1 MAFANYNDWVTFTQ
15 EGRTP
20 DVRTA
25 ILGSWKRSRKSG
37 LSPQMF
43 PQKKA
48 SPATVHPKDDFSNQ
62 IKTLLTF
69 LQRTTD
75 NTTRLGIIV
84 CDNSGEI
91 IDLLNIEP
99 TIGELLNSFGL
110 RKGVILSEDSAG
122 TNAVSLAM
130 VSKATI
136 ICYGAEHY
144 LQKLHSLGG
153 VAAPV
158 YDINGAPKG
167 FIALYCVLP
176 EMNVKIL
183 KSLLIMLVYFF
194 DQQNRLQRS
203 KSLHDQLKKQ
213 ITCMFKEDQ
222 KAMVMVTPTGYLRQ
236 INPAAIK
243 LLEISEKQRDEKS
256 PDALASFTPSI
267 KEIAKRAI
275 PSKDIALEIQL
286 SKKHLKVICER
297 TPLFSDKDEFL
308 GSLLVFNEQT
318 VKHSSQ
324 DVPKARF
331 NFEDVLGN
339 SPLLQLSK
347 ELALKAAK
355 TSVSVFLHGLS
366 GTGKEMFA
374 HSIHNASD
382 RKEHPFI
389 AINCAA
395 IPREIAESELFGY
408 APGAF
413 TGAKKE
419 GNIGKLEA
427 ADKGTVFLDEIGDM
441 PIELQAKLLR
451 LLESRTITR
460 IGDSWER
467 PINIRIIAASNRDI
481 PELIEAE
488 KFREDLYYRLNV
500 ISLNLPPLSDCRD
513 DIPVLVE
520 SFIGHFNE
528 IMGKKV
534 PGIKDA
540 IMEHFSSYSWPGNIR
555 ELKNAIEFSLM
566 LNIGEEAI
574 DWKDLPGELRTN
586 LLYREI
592 DTPTSD
598 PFGQE
603 RRQIQDSEKAL
614 FEKAIALSKNNMS
627 KAAKYLNI
635 SRSTLYRKLKT
646 FKIPH

>member
-20 DVRTA
+20 AVRA
-25 ILGSWKRSRKSG
+25 PILESWKRSRQSG

-43 PQKKA
+43 PIKKA
-48 SPATVHPKDDFSNQ
+48 APAVTHPGEFFSQ
-62 IKTLLTF
+62 INTLLNF
-69 LQRTTD
+69 LLKLVD

-84 CDNSGEI
+84 CGNSGEI
-91 IDLLNIEP
+91 IDILSIEP
-99 TIGELLNSFGL
+99 TIGELLDSLGL
-110 RKGVILSEDSAG
+110 RKGIILSEDSAG
-122 TNAVSLAM
+122 TNAISLAM
-130 VSKATI
+130 VHKGAI

-144 LQKLHSLGG
+144 LQRLHSLGG
-153 VAAPV
+153 TAAPV
-158 YDINGAPKG
+158 YDIDGTPKG

-183 KSLLIMLVYFF
+183 KSLLVLLIYFF
-194 DQQNRLQRS
+194 DQQTRLQRS
-203 KSLHDQLKKQ
+203 KFLHDELKKQ
-213 ITCMFKEDQ
+213 ITGIFKEDQ
-222 KAMVMVTPTGYLRQ
+222 KAMMMVTTAGYLRQ

-243 LLEISEKQRDEKS
+243 LLEISDKQRNEKS
-256 PDALASFTPSI
+256 PDVLANFTPSI
-267 KEIAKRAI
+267 KEIARCAI
-275 PSKDIALEIQL
+275 PCKNLALQIQL
-286 SKKHLKVICER
+286 SKKRLQVICER
-297 TPLFSDKDEFL
+297 IPLFSDRDEFL
-308 GSLLVFNEQT
+308 GSLLIFDEQT
-318 VKHSSQ
+318 VKHSSK

-331 NFEDVLGN
+331 NFDDILGN
-339 SPLLQLSK
+339 SPPLKHAK
-347 ELALKAAK
+347 ELAVKAAE
-355 TSVSVFLHGLS
+355 TSVNVFLHGPS

-382 RKEHPFI
+382 RKEYPFV

-395 IPREIAESELFGY
+395 IPREIAESEFFGY

-427 ADKGTVFLDEIGDM
+427 ADKGTIFLDEIGDM

-460 IGDSWER
+460 IGDSEEQ
-467 PINIRIIAASNRDI
+467 PIDIRVIAASNRNI
-481 PELIEAE
+481 PELIATE

-500 ISLNLPPLSDCRD
+500 ISLNLPLLSDCRE

-520 SFIGHFNE
+520 SFIRYFNE

-534 PGIKDA
+534 PGIKDE
-540 IMEHFSSYSWPGNIR
+540 IMEHFKSYSWPGNIR
-555 ELKNAIEFSLM
+555 ELKNSIEFAVM
-566 LNIGEEAI
+566 LNSGEDAI
-574 DWKDLPGELRTN
+574 AWKYLPGKLRTD

-592 DTPTSD
+592 NTPTSD

-603 RRQIQDSEKAL
+603 RREMQNSEKAL
-614 FEKAIALSKNNMS
+614 YEKAIVLSQNNMS

-635 SRSTLYRKLKT
+635 SRSTLYRKLKA
-646 FKIPH
+646 FEIPF

>member
-1 MAFANYNDWVTFTQ
+1 MAFANYNDWVAFTQ

-20 DVRTA
+20 TVRGP
-25 ILGSWKRSRKSG
+25 ILESWKRSRQSG

-48 SPATVHPKDDFSNQ
+48 SPTAVPTDDGFFNQ
-62 IKTLLTF
+62 INTLLDF
-69 LQRTTD
+69 LLKTTG
-75 NTTRLGIIV
+75 NTTRLGIIT
-84 CDNSGEI
+84 CDNSGAI
-91 IDLLNIEP
+91 IDVLNLEP
-99 TIGELLNSFGL
+99 TIGELFNSFGL
-110 RKGVILSEDSAG
+110 SKGMLLSEDSAG
-122 TNAVSLAM
+122 TNAISLAM
-130 VSKATI
+130 KHKNTI

-158 YDINGAPKG
+158 YDINGAQKG

-176 EMNVKIL
+176 EMNVQIL
-183 KSLLIMLVYFF
+183 KSLLVLLIYFF
-194 DQQNRLQRS
+194 DQQNRLRRS
-203 KSLHDQLKKQ
+203 KQLHDQLKKQ
-213 ITCMFKEDQ
+213 FTGIFKEDQ
-222 KAMVMVTPTGYLRQ
+222 KAMLLVTPTGYLRQ

-243 LLEISEKQRDEKS
+243 LLEISDKQRDEKS
-256 PDALASFTPSI
+256 PDALANFTPSI
-267 KEIAKRAI
+267 KEIVKSAI
-275 PSKDIALEIQL
+275 PNKNIELEIQL

-297 TPLFSDKDEFL
+297 TPLFSEKDEFL
-308 GSLLVFNEQT
+308 GSLLAFNEQT

-331 NFEDVLGN
+331 HFEDVLGT
-339 SPLLQLSK
+339 SPLLLHSK

-374 HSIHNASD
+374 HSIHNASE

-389 AINCAA
+389 ALNCAA

-408 APGAF
+408 APGSF

-460 IGDSWER
+460 IGDSRER
-467 PINIRIIAASNRDI
+467 PIDIRIIAASNRDI
-481 PELIEAE
+481 PELIETE

-500 ISLNLPPLSDCRD
+500 ISVNLPPLCDCRE

-520 SFIGHFNE
+520 SFISHFNE

-555 ELKNAIEFSLM
+555 ELKNSIEFSLM
-566 LNIGEEAI
+566 LNTGEEAI

-592 DTPTSD
+592 ETPVND

-614 FEKAIALSKNNMS
+614 LEKAIALSKNNMS

>member
-20 DVRTA
+20 AVRSP
-25 ILGSWKRSRKSG
+25 ILESWKRSCQSG

-43 PQKKA
+43 PIKKA
-48 SPATVHPKDDFSNQ
+48 SPAIAPPDEFFSQ
-62 IKTLLTF
+62 IHTLLN
-69 LQRTTD
+69 LLLKLVD

-84 CDNSGEI
+84 CGNSGEI
-91 IDLLNIEP
+91 IDILNIEP
-99 TIGELLNSFGL
+99 TIGELLDSFGL
-110 RKGVILSEDSAG
+110 RKGVVLSEDSAG

-130 VSKATI
+130 AHKGAI

-144 LQKLHSLGG
+144 LQKLHPLGG
-153 VAAPV
+153 AAAPV
-158 YDINGAPKG
+158 FDIDGTPKG

-183 KSLLIMLVYFF
+183 KSLLVLLIYFF
-194 DQQNRLQRS
+194 DQQTRLQRS
-203 KSLHDQLKKQ
+203 KYFHDQLKKQ

-222 KAMVMVTPTGYLRQ
+222 KAMLMVTPTGYMRQ

-243 LLEISEKQRDEKS
+243 LLEVSEKQSEEKS
-256 PDALASFTPSI
+256 PDALANFTPSI
-267 KEIAKRAI
+267 KEISRSAI
-275 PSKDIALEIQL
+275 PHKEIALEIQL
-286 SKKHLKVICER
+286 SKKRLQVICER
-297 TPLFSDKDEFL
+297 TPLFSERDEFL
-308 GSLLVFNEQT
+308 GSLLVFNEQA
-318 VKHSSQ
+318 VKHSSK

-331 NFEDVLGN
+331 SFEDILGN
-339 SPLLQLSK
+339 APLLKHSK
-347 ELALKAAK
+347 ELALKAAD
-355 TSVSVFLHGLS
+355 TSVNVFLHGAS

-382 RKEHPFI
+382 RSEHPFV

-413 TGAKKE
+413 TGAKKD

-427 ADKGTVFLDEIGDM
+427 ADKGTIFLDEIGDM

-460 IGDSWER
+460 IGDSREH
-467 PINIRIIAASNRDI
+467 PINIRVIAASNRDI
-481 PELIEAE
+481 PELIETE

-500 ISLNLPPLSDCRD
+500 ISLSLPPLNDCRE
-513 DIPVLVE
+513 DIPVLAE
-520 SFIGHFNE
+520 SFVSHFNE
-528 IMGKKV
+528 VMGKKV
-534 PGIKDA
+534 PGIKDE
-540 IMEHFSSYSWPGNIR
+540 IMEHFTSYSWPGNIR
-555 ELKNAIEFSLM
+555 ELKNAIEFSVM
-566 LNIGEEAI
+566 LNSGEDAI
-574 DWKDLPGELRTN
+574 AWKDLPGKLRTD

-592 DTPTSD
+592 NTPVSD

-603 RRQIQDSEKAL
+603 RREIQNSEKAL
-614 FEKAIALSKNNMS
+614 YEKAIVLSQNNMS

-635 SRSTLYRKLKT
+635 SRSTLYRKLKA
-646 FKIPH
+646 FEIPY